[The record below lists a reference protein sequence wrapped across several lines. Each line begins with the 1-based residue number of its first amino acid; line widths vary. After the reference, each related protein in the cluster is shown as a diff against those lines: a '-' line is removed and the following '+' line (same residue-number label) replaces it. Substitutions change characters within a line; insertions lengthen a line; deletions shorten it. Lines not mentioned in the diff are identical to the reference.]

1 AGLRRPLATTF
12 PAMTGSASSIGADA
26 AGTTPVAVT
35 RDQRPSNGAATS
47 TTRTTRRE
55 WAIVLAACASPL
67 LMLFGSRDW
76 LLTPVFYID
85 PWAYVAFFDH
95 YGNPRYL
102 AGHYKLA
109 RLPWILA
116 GWVVHHVIPGVT
128 GAYVLHA
135 IFLVAGGFAFFI
147 LLRALFG
154 RFRIAL
160 LG

>member
-1 AGLRRPLATTF
+1 
-12 PAMTGSASSIGADA
+12 
-26 AGTTPVAVT
+26 
-35 RDQRPSNGAATS
+35 
-47 TTRTTRRE
+47 
-55 WAIVLAACASPL
+55 AACASPL

-135 IFLVAGGFAFFI
+135 IFLVAGCVAFFI

-160 LG
+160 LGAMLLVFHLPLHGSGGWDYHNTAAGPMYLGALAAVTLAALHRGALLALLAG